1 MHLDG
6 VYRCLEIREASQAL
20 LLAELR
26 RIGAEGRREVVD
38 SWAPHLPS
46 YVDPQVKPYHYHK
59 NKWENASDWR
69 IHLIYALVKKPYLK
83 LNYHN

>member
-1 MHLDG
+1 MLLDG
-6 VYRCLEIREASQAL
+6 VNRCLEIREASQAL

-46 YVDPQVKPYHYHK
+46 YVDPQVKLNHDHK
-59 NKWENASDWR
+59 NNAENTSDWR
-69 IHLIYALVKKPYLK
+69 THLIYALVKKPYLM